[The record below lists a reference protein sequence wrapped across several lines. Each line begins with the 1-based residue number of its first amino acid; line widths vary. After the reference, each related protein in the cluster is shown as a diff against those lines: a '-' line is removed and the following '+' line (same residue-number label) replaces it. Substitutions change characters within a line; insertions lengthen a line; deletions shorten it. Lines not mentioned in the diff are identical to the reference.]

1 MVRRLWTSAVVYTLG
16 WLAAVGLWGD
26 VFLNSDAIHYYA
38 AAEAWYVHR
47 WQDWTAEEYLQA
59 VEPFRYLFRVEPTTG
74 RPTSFYPPGMA
85 LVLWPGMALGDAWF
99 RRVTLAGWAYV
110 PYPLGRVLGAWV
122 ALGSLTIWAM
132 VVLEILVTAWA
143 GVRPGRARWAILLT
157 FWGTPWLYYASRTPL
172 FSHMAEVALLI
183 LGLGGVRMAESSRP
197 VGQRLGGLVSGGAW
211 GAAVTVRYA
220 LLAWVGPA
228 ALAAVLGMRRSR
240 RAAAARWALW
250 GAVGVAPWIAFLLW
264 YQAAW
269 MEHIGA
275 TGYSPRLF
283 VWNYPWPE
291 ALRWVGFRAWALWLH
306 PVRGFAVWH
315 PIVLAALIGWTRLSG
330 MSRNLALA
338 STAGLLAITIAYH
351 DWWAGVACG
360 QRLLM
365 GLVPWIPFG
374 VARFLE
380 PSTADPLFRPGRT
393 VGRGLRWTLAAGW
406 TLWNVLLTVGFIA
419 GAWRGYD
426 DGRLGERFPFY
437 HILRQMGRD
446 ITATAQAFRQ
456 ATWASLGHVRHWLRL
471 PTVLSGPSLHAERPP
486 LGFITP
492 PRSDAPAVGP
502 VHPPPWAQLWTWSVQ
517 VPADGTVRWVVQ
529 VYTGPPYQFPSDWL
543 ITAVSDPVPVLAGSE
558 TWRLRI
564 GYPSP
569 FIRLWRGASPIPVRR
584 HYESLSRLL
593 LADSLDR
600 ARIRLIQLL
609 DPSGPRTARRRP
621 TMTVWEL
628 RPVPPWRPREALHCT
643 EVYVDT
649 RALPTPKVSVRPAVP
664 VLAYA
669 RPVGDR
675 PWFQG
680 VRTFQTS
687 GPVPVPFH
695 PMPVTAGPYQGTVV
709 LCQEVP
715 TLP

>member
-1 MVRRLWTSAVVYTLG
+1 MVRRLLTSAVVYTLG
-16 WLAAVGLWGD
+16 WLVAVGLWGD

-47 WQDWTAEEYLQA
+47 WQDWTAEEYLQS

-74 RPTSFYPPGMA
+74 QPTSFYPPGMA
-85 LVLWPGMALGDAWF
+85 IVLWPGMALGDAGF

-110 PYPLGRVLGAWV
+110 PYPLGRVLGAWAV
-122 ALGSLTIWAM
+122 LGSLTIWAM

-157 FWGTPWLYYASRTPL
+157 FWGTPWLYYASRAPL
-172 FSHMAEVALLI
+172 FSHAAEVALLI
-183 LGLGGVRMAESSRP
+183 LGLGGIRMAESSRSAW
-197 VGQRLGGLVSGGAW
+197 QRLGGVVSGLAW
-211 GAAVTVRYA
+211 GAAVATRYA
-220 LLAWVGPA
+220 LLLWVVPA
-228 ALAAVLGMRRSR
+228 SLATVVGIGRAR
-240 RAAAARWALW
+240 RAAATRWALW
-250 GAVGVAPWIAFLLW
+250 GLVGVAPWAAFLLG
-264 YQAAW
+264 YQATW

-291 ALRWVGFRAWALWLH
+291 ALRWIGFRAWALWLH

-315 PIVLAALIGWTRLSG
+315 PIVLAALLGWTRISGLS
-330 MSRNLALA
+330 RPLALT
-338 STAGLLAITIAYH
+338 STVGLLGITLTYH
-351 DWWAGVACG
+351 DWWAGVSCG

-374 VARFLE
+374 IARFLE
-380 PSTADPLFRPGRT
+380 TPMTDPMFPPRRSVQHWFR
-393 VGRGLRWTLAAGW
+393 WAIAGGF

-437 HILRQMGRD
+437 HILHQMGRD
-446 ITATAQAFRQ
+446 ITATARAFRQ
-456 ATWASLGHVRHWLRL
+456 ATWASLGHVRHWLRP

-492 PRSDAPAVGP
+492 PRSDAPAAGP
-502 VHPPPWAQLWTWSVQ
+502 VHPPPWVQWWTWSVQ

-529 VYTGPPYQFPSDWL
+529 IYTGPPYRFPSNWF

-569 FIRLWRGASPIPVRR
+569 FVALWRGTTPIPVRR

-593 LADSLDR
+593 LSESLDS
-600 ARIRLIQLL
+600 ARIFLIQHFY
-609 DPSGPRTARRRP
+609 PSGSTATRWHP
-621 TMTVWEL
+621 MMTVWDL
-628 RPVPPWRPREALHCT
+628 RPTPPWRPREALRCI
-643 EVYVDT
+643 ESYVDT
-649 RALPTPKVSVRPAVP
+649 QALPIPKVVLRPDVP

-669 RPVGDR
+669 RPFSGP

-680 VRTFQTS
+680 VRTFRTLD
-687 GPVPVPFH
+687 PVPVLFR
-695 PMPVTAGPYQGTVV
+695 PMPVAAGPYRGYVI
-709 LCQEVP
+709 LCQESSDP
-715 TLP
+715 L